1 MTKSKTVQVRVDP
14 RVKDDADRIL
24 NTVGLSMSEA
34 VNAFLHQVILR
45 KGIPFPVAVPETCGS
60 SEVAGST
67 SASAAVEHARKVL
80 EVSSTVGGICSRYG
94 VDRLVLFGSQ
104 SRGEAGAE
112 SDFDFRIDRGE
123 VRGME
128 FFSLK
133 YDLEQALHAK
143 VDLVTTESM
152 RPEFAAAIRGE
163 EVVLYDR
170 NRAQQAGA

>member
-1 MTKSKTVQVRVDP
+1 MTKSKTIQVRVDP

-24 NTVGLSMSEA
+24 DVVGLSMSEA

-45 KGIPFPVAVPETCGS
+45 KGIPFPVAVPETRRPFEAAES
-60 SEVAGST
+60 I
-67 SASAAVEHARKVL
+67 SACAAVEHARKVL
-80 EVSSTVGGICSRYG
+80 EISSIVGGICSRYG
-94 VDRLVLFGSQ
+94 VDKLVLFGSR
-104 SRGEAGAE
+104 SRGEAGSE

-123 VRGME
+123 VRGMD

-143 VDLVTTESM
+143 VDLITTESM
-152 RPEFAAAIRGE
+152 RPEFAAAIQGE

-170 NRAQQAGA
+170 SRAQQAGA

>member
-24 NTVGLSMSEA
+24 SAVGLSMSEA
-34 VNAFLHQVILR
+34 VNAFLHQIILR
-45 KGIPFPVAVPETCGS
+45 KGIPFSVAVPEARRPFGA
-60 SEVAGST
+60 AGLA
-67 SASAAVEHARKVL
+67 SASAAVEHARRVL
-80 EVSSTVGGICSRYG
+80 EISSIVGGICSRYG

-104 SRGEAGAE
+104 SRGEAGSE

-143 VDLVTTESM
+143 VDLITTESM
-152 RPEFAAAIRGE
+152 RPEFAEAIRGE

-170 NRAQQAGA
+170 SRA